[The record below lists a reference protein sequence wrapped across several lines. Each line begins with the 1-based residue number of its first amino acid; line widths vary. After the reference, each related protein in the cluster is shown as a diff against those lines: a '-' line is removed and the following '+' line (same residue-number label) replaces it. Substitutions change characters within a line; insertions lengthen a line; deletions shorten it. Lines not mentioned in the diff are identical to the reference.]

1 MNSSHTLQSE
11 SIVHSTYK
19 QNALAYSRVFDQDDV
34 PGSEVEDV
42 AKDGAVEV
50 EGKPEE
56 NKCSF
61 NFKEVHIR
69 QTFYLCFLFKDIF

>member
-1 MNSSHTLQSE
+1 MKNK
-11 SIVHSTYK
+11 YK

-42 AKDGAVEV
+42 AKDGAVEA

-61 NFKEVHIR
+61 NFKEVHFR
-69 QTFYLCFLFKDIF
+69 QTFYLCFLLKDIF